1 MSLAIFV
8 FTYILLL
15 SAILLNHTAGFLEK
29 VVSLSSYVFKTY
41 IHKFFKREIT
51 QNSSMIKCVKK
62 KDNVADANL
71 SRFYSPHHPVGTEV

>member
-29 VVSLSSYVFKTY
+29 VVSLSS
-41 IHKFFKREIT
+41 
-51 QNSSMIKCVKK
+51 
-62 KDNVADANL
+62 
-71 SRFYSPHHPVGTEV
+71 